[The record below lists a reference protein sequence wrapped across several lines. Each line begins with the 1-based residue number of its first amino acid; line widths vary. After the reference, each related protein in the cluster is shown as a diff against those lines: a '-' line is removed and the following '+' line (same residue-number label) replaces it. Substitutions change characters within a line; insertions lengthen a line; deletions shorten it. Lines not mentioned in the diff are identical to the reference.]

1 MKKSSKLKEFGLS
14 SWAIDHATVIYVI
27 IGLFFFLGISAY
39 LNMPRENYPEIN
51 TNEVFVSSVF
61 PGNTAE
67 DMERLITDPLE
78 EELKGVSN
86 LVKITSSSLENF
98 SLITIEFDENISKQS
113 AKIQVQD
120 KIDNVVSS
128 ADWPTFNNAKIEP
141 TAFEFSLSEEVPIL
155 NIGLSG
161 DLPIEEL
168 KYYGELLQDR
178 IEQMPEVKEVALRGV
193 QDFEVEI
200 AVNLMKIS
208 AATVSFD
215 DIINAIRRENS
226 TISAGNVVGDGLR
239 RNIRV
244 LGEIEAPEDLAEVV
258 IKNQDG
264 TVYLGDI
271 ADIRF
276 KEKEINSFARSSGKK
291 ALVLDV
297 KKRSGKN
304 LIQTVEQIREIITKT
319 TINEF
324 PSSIDIEI
332 SNDQSNTT
340 KNIVSDLANNI
351 IFGVLLVI
359 TVLMFFLGFRNALF
373 VGFAIPMSMFMSFMV
388 LDFLGNTINTMVLF
402 GLIMGLGMLVDNGI
416 VVIENAYR
424 LMEKEGMNA
433 IEAAKKGIG
442 EIAYPIII
450 STATTI
456 AAFLPLGF
464 WPGLMGEFMIFFP
477 MTLSIVLGSSLFVAI
492 FFNSVLVSRFMEV
505 SDREMTQKSL
515 WRLTLILGVLGFLL
529 IFNVGTLRAL
539 GTLMILI
546 TALFWAYKFFI
557 KKWAVY
563 FQNYTLVSLEKWYRG
578 ALTFAL
584 TERKPYFFLFGTVG
598 LLFSSFIILGLAA
611 PKVEFFPEN
620 EPQQILIYSEYP
632 EGTSIEKTNATA
644 KRIEEEVQKVID
656 QEKYRYEDTNFMIDS
671 NVAVVGAG
679 AQNPETDRGGDQ
691 DMPHKAKITL
701 TMTEFKYRRG
711 LSSETMR
718 MEIQQRLK
726 NKFPGIAI
734 SVEKMGAGPSVGYP
748 VNIEI
753 SGEKYDQLIQEA
765 KNMRSY
771 LNLENIPGVEELK
784 IDVNKSK
791 PGLAVEIDR
800 RKSGGLGVT
809 AGQIGQQLRRALFG
823 EKAGVYKRNGEDYD
837 INVRFNE
844 EERQNTDVL
853 LDQYI
858 VFRDQ
863 ATGRIKEVPVS
874 AVAQLKNTTSF
885 SAIKHKDLRRVVTLY
900 SAVLAGYNAN
910 EVVDNIKQSLTGY
923 TQLPADVNYE
933 FTGEIAEQETNMNFL
948 TGALFTALGLILF
961 LLVLQFNSISNPLII
976 LLSIFL
982 SFTGVLYGISIF
994 RMPFVIMMTM
1004 MGIISLSG
1012 IVVNN
1017 GVVLIDYTQ
1026 LLIARRKEDLGIP
1039 YEKLLPR
1046 NEVKEAIISGGVAR
1060 LRPVLLTAITTILGL
1075 IPLAT
1080 GLNINFFT
1088 LMSEWDANIY
1098 VGGDNVIFWGPL
1110 AWTVI
1115 FGLTFATFLTLV
1127 IVPAS
1132 FFLIYRLKLR
1142 IQAFRKPKELNTLA
1156 EN

>member
-98 SLITIEFDENISKQS
+98 SLITVEFDENISKQS

-324 PSSIDIEI
+324 PSSIDTEI

-402 GLIMGLGMLVDNGI
+402 GLIMGLGMLVDN
-416 VVIENAYR
+416 
-424 LMEKEGMNA
+424 
-433 IEAAKKGIG
+433 
-442 EIAYPIII
+442 
-450 STATTI
+450 
-456 AAFLPLGF
+456 
-464 WPGLMGEFMIFFP
+464 
-477 MTLSIVLGSSLFVAI
+477 
-492 FFNSVLVSRFMEV
+492 
-505 SDREMTQKSL
+505 
-515 WRLTLILGVLGFLL
+515 
-529 IFNVGTLRAL
+529 
-539 GTLMILI
+539 
-546 TALFWAYKFFI
+546 
-557 KKWAVY
+557 
-563 FQNYTLVSLEKWYRG
+563 
-578 ALTFAL
+578 
-584 TERKPYFFLFGTVG
+584 
-598 LLFSSFIILGLAA
+598 
-611 PKVEFFPEN
+611 
-620 EPQQILIYSEYP
+620 
-632 EGTSIEKTNATA
+632 
-644 KRIEEEVQKVID
+644 
-656 QEKYRYEDTNFMIDS
+656 
-671 NVAVVGAG
+671 
-679 AQNPETDRGGDQ
+679 
-691 DMPHKAKITL
+691 
-701 TMTEFKYRRG
+701 
-711 LSSETMR
+711 
-718 MEIQQRLK
+718 
-726 NKFPGIAI
+726 
-734 SVEKMGAGPSVGYP
+734 
-748 VNIEI
+748 
-753 SGEKYDQLIQEA
+753 
-765 KNMRSY
+765 
-771 LNLENIPGVEELK
+771 
-784 IDVNKSK
+784 
-791 PGLAVEIDR
+791 
-800 RKSGGLGVT
+800 
-809 AGQIGQQLRRALFG
+809 
-823 EKAGVYKRNGEDYD
+823 
-837 INVRFNE
+837 
-844 EERQNTDVL
+844 
-853 LDQYI
+853 
-858 VFRDQ
+858 RDCC
-863 ATGRIKEVPVS
+863 
-874 AVAQLKNTTSF
+874 N
-885 SAIKHKDLRRVVTLY
+885 
-900 SAVLAGYNAN
+900 
-910 EVVDNIKQSLTGY
+910 
-923 TQLPADVNYE
+923 
-933 FTGEIAEQETNMNFL
+933 
-948 TGALFTALGLILF
+948 
-961 LLVLQFNSISNPLII
+961 
-976 LLSIFL
+976 
-982 SFTGVLYGISIF
+982 
-994 RMPFVIMMTM
+994 
-1004 MGIISLSG
+1004 
-1012 IVVNN
+1012 
-1017 GVVLIDYTQ
+1017 
-1026 LLIARRKEDLGIP
+1026 
-1039 YEKLLPR
+1039 
-1046 NEVKEAIISGGVAR
+1046 
-1060 LRPVLLTAITTILGL
+1060 
-1075 IPLAT
+1075 
-1080 GLNINFFT
+1080 
-1088 LMSEWDANIY
+1088 
-1098 VGGDNVIFWGPL
+1098 
-1110 AWTVI
+1110 
-1115 FGLTFATFLTLV
+1115 
-1127 IVPAS
+1127 
-1132 FFLIYRLKLR
+1132 
-1142 IQAFRKPKELNTLA
+1142 
-1156 EN
+1156 